1 MQIINKIKI
10 VFLLVNFQGRIIKDL
25 FYLKK
30 KSWQLNSYKQAKFE
44 ENTTVW
50 EHPLILYKWQL
61 RMKWL

>member
-30 KSWQLNSYKQAKFE
+30 KIMAVK
-44 ENTTVW
+44 
-50 EHPLILYKWQL
+50 LIQTS
-61 RMKWL
+61 

>member
-1 MQIINKIKI
+1 MLINMDHTRCFIMQIINKIKI

-44 ENTTVW
+44 ENTTV
-50 EHPLILYKWQL
+50 
-61 RMKWL
+61 